1 MALTFSLSTL
11 NDESIDL
18 KAGLLVHLT
27 GLTSN
32 QITEFNN
39 TWGELSETR
48 KYEIITRLNDLTEN
62 NLELDFSAIF
72 RSCLRDGNALIR
84 EQATKGLW
92 EHDDRIIIQPLVK
105 LLTEDICPSVR
116 VAAAE
121 SLGRFAFM
129 AQEDKLSDRDVE
141 RVRDALFQA
150 FDHDRDIDVSLRA
163 FESLACFNTKRTDQM
178 IIDAYTSGDVSRKR
192 SAIYAM
198 GRTSN
203 PRWLP
208 SILAELDDKDP
219 AIRFE
224 ATTACGL
231 LGEEETVPHLISLIN
246 DEDIEVQIS
255 AIKALGATGG
265 KLAQQALLKCVE
277 KDDHLSEAAQD
288 ALNALDIDTNPLGSK
303 LQS

>member
-1 MALTFSLSTL
+1 
-11 NDESIDL
+11 
-18 KAGLLVHLT
+18 
-27 GLTSN
+27 
-32 QITEFNN
+32 
-39 TWGELSETR
+39 
-48 KYEIITRLNDLTEN
+48 
-62 NLELDFSAIF
+62 
-72 RSCLRDGNALIR
+72 
-84 EQATKGLW
+84 
-92 EHDDRIIIQPLVK
+92 
-105 LLTEDICPSVR
+105 
-116 VAAAE
+116 
-121 SLGRFAFM
+121 
-129 AQEDKLSDRDVE
+129 
-141 RVRDALFQA
+141 
-150 FDHDRDIDVSLRA
+150 
-163 FESLACFNTKRTDQM
+163 
-178 IIDAYTSGDVSRKR
+178 
-192 SAIYAM
+192 M